1 MVTKERH
8 GIIMSTILFL
18 LYIFVFLLTELTV
31 NARSTVILGSDH
43 VVTLYAIGLL
53 CTSLGYAGF
62 SLSRRLVNSENSRK
76 LLMVMLAIAYMG
88 CTFCFMYVRS
98 SAIFTVSALASLLL
112 FGYIGGFAHYTVAL
126 FLFGKGCTGRVI
138 GTAVAAATVLQFLVQ
153 NLLATD
159 TALVISLAMSV
170 AGMIYLAVKPVK
182 DWMFEN
188 PLPYASAPT
197 ITAKAFLVPMSIV
210 AVMSLCF
217 GLGDGLVTQ
226 LDASGAANLTSW
238 ARLLYAA
245 GVFLAGVAADVS
257 KRRFL
262 PLCTLCSLLL
272 FSSMALFL
280 GEGASAAS
288 NLYICV
294 MYLFSGFYVMYLT
307 VMFLD
312 AAPMAEDSA
321 LWAGMGRIV
330 RGPFIAL
337 TAVLSTTL
345 QDRIG
350 QQGIAVAD
358 VCLSLVV
365 LLMMLFAGQLN
376 VRPEKAN
383 GISNRMAEFV
393 KRYQLT
399 PREAEI
405 FSLLLDND
413 AANKDIAGELLLSV
427 RVLERY
433 ISSIYEKVGV
443 SSRIELM
450 NVYYGKM
457 THGEA
462 GTVDAAS
469 MAAEKPSVL
478 RVSPIPAERFERVSL
493 KYGLTR
499 RETEILEQVCL
510 RRTNEDIAAALG
522 ISENTVKFHVKNL
535 MKKLSVS
542 SRTEVREM
550 LDAQ

>member
-1 MVTKERH
+1 
-8 GIIMSTILFL
+8 
-18 LYIFVFLLTELTV
+18 
-31 NARSTVILGSDH
+31 
-43 VVTLYAIGLL
+43 
-53 CTSLGYAGF
+53 
-62 SLSRRLVNSENSRK
+62 
-76 LLMVMLAIAYMG
+76 
-88 CTFCFMYVRS
+88 
-98 SAIFTVSALASLLL
+98 
-112 FGYIGGFAHYTVAL
+112 
-126 FLFGKGCTGRVI
+126 
-138 GTAVAAATVLQFLVQ
+138 
-153 NLLATD
+153 
-159 TALVISLAMSV
+159 
-170 AGMIYLAVKPVK
+170 MIYLAVKPVK

-226 LDASGAANLTSW
+226 LDAGGAANLTSW

-280 GEGASAAS
+280 GEGDSAAS

-383 GISNRMAEFV
+383 GIPNRMAEFV

-413 AANKDIAGELLLSV
+413 AAN
-427 RVLERY
+427 
-433 ISSIYEKVGV
+433 
-443 SSRIELM
+443 
-450 NVYYGKM
+450 YGKM

-469 MAAEKPSVL
+469 MAAEKSSVL

>member
-8 GIIMSTILFL
+8 GIILPTILFF

-62 SLSRRLVNSENSRK
+62 SLSRRLVKSENGRK
-76 LLMVMLAIAYMG
+76 WLMVIPAVAYMC
-88 CTFCFMYVRS
+88 CTFCFMYVNS
-98 SAIFTVSALASLLL
+98 PAIFIVSALASLLL
-112 FGYIGGFAHYTVAL
+112 FGYIGSFAHYAVSL

-153 NLLATD
+153 NLLVTD

-170 AGMIYLAVKPVK
+170 AGIIYLAVKPVK

-188 PLPYASAPT
+188 PLPYSSAPT
-197 ITAKAFLVPMSIV
+197 ITVKDFIVPMSVV
-210 AVMSLCF
+210 AIMSLCF
-217 GLGDGLVTQ
+217 GLGDGLMTQ
-226 LDASGAANLTSW
+226 LDAGGAVNLTSW
-238 ARLLYAA
+238 IRLLYAV
-245 GVFLAGVAADVS
+245 GVFAAGMVADIG

-262 PLCTLCSLLL
+262 PLCTLSSLML
-272 FSSMALFL
+272 FSSMALFI
-280 GEGASAAS
+280 GEGNSAVS
-288 NLYICV
+288 NIYSCV

-312 AAPMAEDSA
+312 TAPMAEDSA

-337 TAVLSTTL
+337 TAVLSATL
-345 QDRIG
+345 QDLIG
-350 QQGIAVAD
+350 QQGIAVVG
-358 VCLSLVV
+358 VCLSLAI
-365 LLMMLFAGQLN
+365 LLIMLFAGQLN
-376 VRPEKAN
+376 VRPEKAI

-393 KRYQLT
+393 ERYKLT

-413 AANKDIAGELLLSV
+413 ATNKDVAGELLLSV

-433 ISSIYEKVGV
+433 VSSIYEKVGV
-443 SSRIELM
+443 SSRIALL
-450 NVYYGKM
+450 NVYYGKI
-457 THGEA
+457 EA
-462 GTVDAAS
+462 VTVDVAS
-469 MAAEKPSVL
+469 VQTEKTSVL
-478 RVSPIPAERFERVSL
+478 HASPIPAERLESMSL

-499 RETEILEQVCL
+499 RETELLEQICL
-510 RRTNEDIAAALG
+510 RKTNEDIAAALG
-522 ISENTVKFHVKNL
+522 ISENTVKFHLKNL

-542 SRTEVREM
+542 SRTEIREM
-550 LDAQ
+550 LDSQ

>member
-8 GIIMSTILFL
+8 GIILPTILFF

-31 NARSTVILGSDH
+31 NARSTVLLGSDR
-43 VVTLYAIGLL
+43 VVALYAIGLL
-53 CTSLGYAGF
+53 CTSLGYACF
-62 SLSRRLVNSENSRK
+62 SLSRRLVKSENSRK
-76 LLMVMLAIAYMG
+76 LLMVIPAVAYMC
-88 CTFCFMYVRS
+88 CTFCFMYVQTP
-98 SAIFTVSALASLLL
+98 AIFTASALASLLL
-112 FGYIGGFAHYTVAL
+112 FGYIGGFAHYTAAL
-126 FLFGKGCTGRVI
+126 FLFGKGCAGRVI

-153 NLLATD
+153 NLLVTD

-170 AGMIYLAVKPVK
+170 VGIIYLAVKPVK

-188 PLPYASAPT
+188 PLPYKSTPT
-197 ITAKAFLVPMSIV
+197 ITMKDFIVPMSIV
-210 AVMSLCF
+210 AIMSLCF

-226 LDASGAANLTSW
+226 LDADGAVNLTSW
-238 ARLLYAA
+238 ARLLYAV
-245 GVFLAGVAADVS
+245 GVFAAGMVADIGN
-257 KRRFL
+257 RRFL
-262 PLCTLCSLLL
+262 PLCTLSSLLL
-272 FSSMALFL
+272 FSSMALFI
-280 GEGASAAS
+280 GEGNSAAS
-288 NLYICV
+288 NIYSCV

-312 AAPMAEDSA
+312 TAPMAEDSA

-337 TAVLSTTL
+337 TAILSATL
-345 QDRIG
+345 QDLIG
-350 QQGIAVAD
+350 QQGIAVAG
-358 VCLSLVV
+358 VCLSLAV
-365 LLMMLFAGQLN
+365 LLIMLFNGQLN
-376 VRPEKAN
+376 VRTEKAI

-393 KRYQLT
+393 EQYKLT

-457 THGEA
+457 THVEA

>member
-8 GIIMSTILFL
+8 GIILPTILFF

-31 NARSTVILGSDH
+31 NARSTVLLGSDR
-43 VVTLYAIGLL
+43 VVALYAIGLL
-53 CTSLGYAGF
+53 CTSLGYACF
-62 SLSRRLVNSENSRK
+62 SLSRRLVKSENSRK
-76 LLMVMLAIAYMG
+76 VLMIMTAIAYMC
-88 CTFCFMYVRS
+88 CTFCFMYVQTP
-98 SAIFTVSALASLLL
+98 AIFTASALASLLL
-112 FGYIGGFAHYTVAL
+112 FGYIGGFAHYTAAL
-126 FLFGKGCTGRVI
+126 FLFGKGCAGRVI

-153 NLLATD
+153 NLLVTD

-170 AGMIYLAVKPVK
+170 VGIIYLAVKPVK

-188 PLPYASAPT
+188 PLPYESTPT
-197 ITAKAFLVPMSIV
+197 ITMKDFIVPMSIV
-210 AVMSLCF
+210 AIMSLCF

-226 LDASGAANLTSW
+226 LDAGGAVNLTSW
-238 ARLLYAA
+238 ARLLYAV
-245 GVFLAGVAADVS
+245 GVFAAGMVADIGN
-257 KRRFL
+257 RRFL
-262 PLCTLCSLLL
+262 PLCTLSSLLL
-272 FSSMALFL
+272 FSSMALFI
-280 GEGASAAS
+280 GEGNSAAS
-288 NLYICV
+288 NIYSCV

-312 AAPMAEDSA
+312 TAPMAEDSA

-337 TAVLSTTL
+337 TAILSATL
-345 QDRIG
+345 QDLIG
-350 QQGIAVAD
+350 QQGIAVVG
-358 VCLSLVV
+358 VCLSLAV
-365 LLMMLFAGQLN
+365 LLIMLFNGQLN
-376 VRPEKAN
+376 VRTEKAI

-393 KRYQLT
+393 EQYKLT

-457 THGEA
+457 THVEA

-542 SRTEVREM
+542 RRTEIREM

>member
-238 ARLLYAA
+238 ARLLYA
-245 GVFLAGVAADVS
+245 VFVAAVLLNGPFPWRRRLCRKQSLYLCDVFVLRLLCDVFDGHVSGCCSDGGGQRVVGRYGAYCPWAVYRFDSRSFHNTSGSDRSAGDRRRGCMPVSCGAADDALCRTIECPPGES
-257 KRRFL
+257 KRHIQ
-262 PLCTLCSLLL
+262 P
-272 FSSMALFL
+272 
-280 GEGASAAS
+280 
-288 NLYICV
+288 N
-294 MYLFSGFYVMYLT
+294 
-307 VMFLD
+307 
-312 AAPMAEDSA
+312 
-321 LWAGMGRIV
+321 GRICE
-330 RGPFIAL
+330 AL
-337 TAVLSTTL
+337 SAY
-345 QDRIG
+345 
-350 QQGIAVAD
+350 A
-358 VCLSLVV
+358 
-365 LLMMLFAGQLN
+365 AG
-376 VRPEKAN
+376 
-383 GISNRMAEFV
+383 S
-393 KRYQLT
+393 
-399 PREAEI
+399 
-405 FSLLLDND
+405 
-413 AANKDIAGELLLSV
+413 
-427 RVLERY
+427 
-433 ISSIYEKVGV
+433 
-443 SSRIELM
+443 
-450 NVYYGKM
+450 
-457 THGEA
+457 
-462 GTVDAAS
+462 
-469 MAAEKPSVL
+469 
-478 RVSPIPAERFERVSL
+478 
-493 KYGLTR
+493 
-499 RETEILEQVCL
+499 
-510 RRTNEDIAAALG
+510 
-522 ISENTVKFHVKNL
+522 
-535 MKKLSVS
+535 
-542 SRTEVREM
+542 
-550 LDAQ
+550 

>member
-8 GIIMSTILFL
+8 GIILTTILFF

-31 NARSTVILGSDH
+31 NARSTVLLGSDH
-43 VVTLYAIGLL
+43 VVALYAIGLL
-53 CTSLGYAGF
+53 CTSLGYACF
-62 SLSRRLVNSENSRK
+62 SLSRRLVKSENSRK
-76 LLMVMLAIAYMG
+76 LLMVISAVAYMC
-88 CTFCFMYVRS
+88 CTFCFMYVQTP
-98 SAIFTVSALASLLL
+98 AIFTASALASLLL
-112 FGYIGGFAHYTVAL
+112 FGYIGGFAHYTAAL
-126 FLFGKGCTGRVI
+126 FLFGKGCAGRVI

-153 NLLATD
+153 NLLVTD

-170 AGMIYLAVKPVK
+170 VGIIYLAVKPVK

-188 PLPYASAPT
+188 PLPYASTPT
-197 ITAKAFLVPMSIV
+197 ITMKDFIVPMSIV
-210 AVMSLCF
+210 AIMSLCF

-226 LDASGAANLTSW
+226 LDADGAVNLTSW
-238 ARLLYAA
+238 VRLLYAV
-245 GVFLAGVAADVS
+245 GVFAAGMVADIG

-262 PLCTLCSLLL
+262 PLCTLSSLLL
-272 FSSMALFL
+272 FSSMALFI
-280 GEGASAAS
+280 GEGNSAAS
-288 NLYICV
+288 NIYSCV

-312 AAPMAEDSA
+312 TAPMAEDSA

-330 RGPFIAL
+330 RGPCIAL
-337 TAVLSTTL
+337 TAILSATL
-345 QDRIG
+345 QDLIG
-350 QQGIAVAD
+350 QQGIAVAG
-358 VCLSLVV
+358 VCLSLAV
-365 LLMMLFAGQLN
+365 LLIMLFNGQLN
-376 VRPEKAN
+376 VRTEKAI

-393 KRYQLT
+393 EQYKLT

-457 THGEA
+457 THVEA

-542 SRTEVREM
+542 RRTEIREM